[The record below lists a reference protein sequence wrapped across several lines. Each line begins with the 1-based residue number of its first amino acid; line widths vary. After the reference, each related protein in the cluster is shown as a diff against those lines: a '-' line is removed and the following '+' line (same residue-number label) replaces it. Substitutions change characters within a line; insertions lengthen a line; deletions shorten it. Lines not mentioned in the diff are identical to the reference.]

1 MTDIKLI
8 HKSKKYAD
16 RIMDRINEESIR
28 EIVFECWRTA
38 YAEGYEAAR
47 RQSPE
52 REDMGR

>member
-1 MTDIKLI
+1 MTNLALI

-16 RIMDRINEESIR
+16 LIMKRINEDYIR
-28 EIVFECWRTA
+28 EIVFDCWRDA